1 MFCLRCA
8 FLLVDCVTFLNHHCP
23 LSCKCVTVSLH
34 LGDDRHILGVTLAGQ
49 LVLLRVVLE
58 AVTRWRVG
66 GSGEVTWPMLRVMTG
81 PMVRLRMGHIGVRE
95 LVQGGGGGQ
104 DQGQYGK
111 EASHDEASLVMSGG

>member
-1 MFCLRCA
+1 M
-8 FLLVDCVTFLNHHCP
+8 TFLNHHCP

-49 LVLLRVVLE
+49 LVLLRMMLG

-66 GSGEVTWPMLRVMTG
+66 GSGEVTWPVLRVMTG
-81 PMVRLRMGHIGVRE
+81 TMVRLRMGHIGVRE

-104 DQGQYGK
+104 DQGHYDK
-111 EASHDEASLVMSGG
+111 EEESHVEASLVMR